1 MKLFRNGAARMVVL
15 VGLAA
20 LMTVLLGC
28 SGQAVQTRMATSSGD
43 QPMGLAA
50 GDAMGKAV
58 FGNGQAD
65 TLLAGR
71 HTANLNVASADTL
84 KP

>member
-1 MKLFRNGAARMVVL
+1 MKLFRNGAVRTVAL

-43 QPMGLAA
+43 QPMSLAA
-50 GDAMGKAV
+50 GDALGKAV

-65 TLLAGR
+65 ILLAAHR
-71 HTANLNVASADTL
+71 TADLNVASADTL